1 MVITGSA
8 IMVRSGTDLDVQR
21 KLKSFPQVTYHG
33 KSDSGMDLIVNL
45 EADSHDELEEL
56 CQQIK
61 DSIPEIIDIGHI
73 CINFEDE
80 IEKIQSATLQ

>member
-1 MVITGSA
+1 
-8 IMVRSGTDLDVQR
+8 MVRSGTDLVVQH
-21 KLKSFPQVTYHG
+21 KLKAFPQVTFHG

-45 EADSHDELEEL
+45 EADNHDELEGL
-56 CQQIK
+56 CQEIK

-80 IEKIQSATLQ
+80 IEKIQSSTL

>member
-1 MVITGSA
+1 
-8 IMVRSGTDLDVQR
+8 MVRSGTDLDVQR
-21 KLKSFPQVTYHG
+21 KLKAFPQVTFHG

-45 EADSHDELEEL
+45 EADSHDELEKL

-61 DSIPEIIDIGHI
+61 DSIPQIIDIGHI